1 MNQSERVRAFVAR
14 IVVNEPGSR
23 ELQPIYEEVAR
34 AGLIDQVHAELT
46 RQSDSLM
53 AEADA
58 LDAETS
64 MIHGPRPP
72 GSRCKD
78 QEPYDG
84 FF

>member
-1 MNQSERVRAFVAR
+1 MNQHEQVQAFVAR
-14 IVVNEPGSR
+14 IVVHDPKSL
-23 ELQPIYEEVAR
+23 ELKPIYDEIHR

-46 RQSDSLM
+46 RQGDSLM

-58 LDAETS
+58 LDAETA

-78 QEPYDG
+78 KTPYDG